1 MSALQSKNV
10 LVCLPASEAQKA
22 AIAASVPEY
31 QYRFT
36 TAETATEEDALW
48 ADLVLGNLPVP
59 LISRN
64 KRIRWFQ
71 SNAAGPNA
79 YLVPGVLP
87 EECVVTNA
95 TGAYGLAI
103 SEWMLAMWLGLQ
115 KDLFLYRDRQT
126 QHKWDAITRQVR
138 PVAGSRVLCVGMGDI
153 GSNFAM
159 RAHALGAEVVG
170 VRRSVRPGAPC
181 PDYCLRVVPQSELDA
196 ELPQA
201 DLVALSLPG
210 TPETLH
216 MFDAARLARCKQGAI
231 LLNVGRGS
239 TVDCLALADAVH
251 SGHLF
256 GAALDVTDPEPLP
269 SDHPLWSEPNVIITP
284 HISGRFSL
292 AKTLDNIVEIFIH
305 NLKLYAAGQP
315 VDNQVSRTTH
325 YVSGGSGGQRL
336 VCGMP

>member
-1 MSALQSKNV
+1 M
-10 LVCLPASEAQKA
+10 
-22 AIAASVPEY
+22 
-31 QYRFT
+31 
-36 TAETATEEDALW
+36 
-48 ADLVLGNLPVP
+48 
-59 LISRN
+59 
-64 KRIRWFQ
+64 
-71 SNAAGPNA
+71 
-79 YLVPGVLP
+79 
-87 EECVVTNA
+87 
-95 TGAYGLAI
+95 
-103 SEWMLAMWLGLQ
+103 
-115 KDLFLYRDRQT
+115 
-126 QHKWDAITRQVR
+126 
-138 PVAGSRVLCVGMGDI
+138 
-153 GSNFAM
+153 
-159 RAHALGAEVVG
+159 
-170 VRRSVRPGAPC
+170 
-181 PDYCLRVVPQSELDA
+181 VPQSELDA

-315 VDNQVSRTTH
+315 VDNQSAAPPTMSAAAAAA
-325 YVSGGSGGQRL
+325 SGWCAACRKGSYFQPILSQNLLHNSFG
-336 VCGMP
+336 